1 MEVTQLLEEARRE
14 LDAGHGKSAARLLTE
29 AAYGTHDA
37 ALEAEI
43 RSLALRGRDCAGR
56 FGKGR
61 WDEIIRVTELRQ
73 AGHAKTEA
81 A

>member
-1 MEVTQLLEEARRE
+1 MGARELIDEARRE
-14 LDAGHGKSAARLLTE
+14 LDAGHGKNAARLLTE

-43 RSLALRGRDCAGR
+43 RSLALRGRENAGM

-61 WDEIIRVTELRQ
+61 WDEIVRIADLRR
-73 AGHAKTEA
+73 AGGAKSEA